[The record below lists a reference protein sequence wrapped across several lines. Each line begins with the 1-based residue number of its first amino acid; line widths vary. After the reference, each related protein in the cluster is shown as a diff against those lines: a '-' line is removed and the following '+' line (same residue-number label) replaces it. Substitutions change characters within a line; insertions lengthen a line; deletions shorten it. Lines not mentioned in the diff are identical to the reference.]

1 MSRRPTQRRHSSWER
16 ITIHPRR
23 DRKKIDALKG
33 DMVRAYMKG
42 DLETY
47 WKLDRELRWILT
59 QGKSGR
65 SCLRWPPPRDG
76 PIIRVAGL
84 ACLYHP
90 ARPVPPRLG
99 QRCRAETVGRSSQPW
114 GG

>member
-47 WKLDRELRWILT
+47 ELRWILT
-59 QGKSGR
+59 QGKSG
-65 SCLRWPPPRDG
+65 
-76 PIIRVAGL
+76 
-84 ACLYHP
+84 
-90 ARPVPPRLG
+90 
-99 QRCRAETVGRSSQPW
+99 
-114 GG
+114 

>member
-1 MSRRPTQRRHSSWER
+1 MRPAVIFENWFKPIADENAREMSRGLAKCLPWLRRLAMSRRPTQRRHSSWER

-42 DLETY
+42 DLETC

-59 QGKSGR
+59 QGKSG
-65 SCLRWPPPRDG
+65 
-76 PIIRVAGL
+76 
-84 ACLYHP
+84 
-90 ARPVPPRLG
+90 
-99 QRCRAETVGRSSQPW
+99 
-114 GG
+114 